1 MFGLFGEKGTCSICG
16 KEKTSK
22 KLSDGF
28 VCSKCLDLCGNNRNT
43 FKKLQDTTTNE
54 ILEEIEK
61 ERQANL
67 DITNFVG
74 TRGVGKLIKFD
85 DNAKKILFPKTLLT
99 KARIYDYSELL
110 GYEILEDG
118 NTITKGG
125 LGSAVV
131 GGALF
136 GGIGAVVGGLTGGK
150 KSKEVVKSLK
160 VKIVLDNKV
169 VPAEYIELLKTEFKK
184 DGFVYRAAKQE
195 AEDIIAILTSISA
208 ENEKNQINNSNTQNT
223 NDPIIEVKRYKEL
236 LDNGIITQEEF
247 DKKKKELL
255 NL

>member
-16 KEKTSK
+16 KEKTHK
-22 KLSDGF
+22 KLNDGF
-28 VCSKCLDLCGNNRNT
+28 VCSKCLALCGNNRNT
-43 FKKLQDTTTNE
+43 FKKLENTTTAE

-61 ERQANL
+61 EKQADL
-67 DITNFVG
+67 DIANFVG

-99 KARIYDYSELL
+99 KARIYNYSDLL

-118 NTITKGG
+118 NTVTKGG

-150 KSKEVVKSLK
+150 KSKEVVRSLK
-160 VKIVLDNKV
+160 VKIVLDNKI
-169 VPAEYIELLKTEFKK
+169 VPAEYIELLTTEFKK
-184 DGFVYRAAKQE
+184 DGFVYRVAKQQ
-195 AEDIIAILTSISA
+195 AEDIVAILASIVA
-208 ENEKNQINNSNTQNT
+208 ENEKNQANNSNVQNT
-223 NDPIIEVKRYKEL
+223 NDPITEVKRYKEL

>member
-43 FKKLQDTTTNE
+43 FKKLQDTTTIE

>member
-16 KEKTSK
+16 KEKTHK
-22 KLSDGF
+22 KLNDGF
-28 VCSKCLDLCGNNRNT
+28 VCSKCLALCGNNRNT
-43 FKKLQDTTTNE
+43 FKKLENTTTAE

-61 ERQANL
+61 EKQADL
-67 DITNFVG
+67 DIANFVG

-99 KARIYDYSELL
+99 KARIYNYSDLL

-118 NTITKGG
+118 NTVTKGG
-125 LGSAVV
+125 
-131 GGALF
+131 LF

-150 KSKEVVKSLK
+150 KSKEVVRSLK
-160 VKIVLDNKV
+160 VKIVLDNKI

-184 DGFVYRAAKQE
+184 DGFVYRGAKKE
-195 AEDIIAILTSISA
+195 AEDIVAILASISA
-208 ENEKNQINNSNTQNT
+208 ENEKNKESNNTPIVN
-223 NDPIIEVKRYKEL
+223 NDPITEIKRYKEL
-236 LDNGIITQEEF
+236 LDGGIITQEEF
-247 DKKKKELL
+247 DKKKQELL

>member
-1 MFGLFGEKGTCSICG
+1 MFGLFSEKGTCSICG

-43 FKKLQDTTTNE
+43 FKKLQDTTTSE
-54 ILEEIEK
+54 ILKEIEK
-61 ERQANL
+61 EKQANS
-67 DITNFVG
+67 DIANFVA

-99 KARIYDYSELL
+99 KARIYNYSELL

-125 LGSAVV
+125 IGSAVV

-150 KSKEVVKSLK
+150 KSKEVVRSLK

-208 ENEKNQINNSNTQNT
+208 ENEKNQTNNSNVQNT
-223 NDPIIEVKRYKEL
+223 NDPITEVKRYKEL

>member
-16 KEKTSK
+16 KEKTHK

-43 FKKLQDTTTNE
+43 FKKLENTTTAE

-67 DITNFVG
+67 DIANFVA

-99 KARIYDYSELL
+99 KARIYNYSELL
-110 GYEILEDG
+110 EYEILEDG

-150 KSKEVVKSLK
+150 KSKEVVRSLK
-160 VKIVLDNKV
+160 VKIVLDNKI

-195 AEDIIAILTSISA
+195 AEDIVAILASISA
-208 ENEKNQINNSNTQNT
+208 ENEKNKESNNTPAVN
-223 NDPIIEVKRYKEL
+223 NDSITEIKRYKEL
-236 LDNGIITQEEF
+236 LDGGIITQEEF
-247 DKKKKELL
+247 DKKKQELL

>member
-1 MFGLFGEKGTCSICG
+1 MFGIFGEKGTCSICG
-16 KEKTSK
+16 KEKAHK
-22 KLSDGF
+22 KLNDGF
-28 VCSKCLDLCGNNRNT
+28 VCGKCLDLCGNSRNT
-43 FKKLQDTTTNE
+43 FKKLENTTTAE

-61 ERQANL
+61 EKQADL
-67 DITNFVG
+67 DIANFVG

-99 KARIYDYSELL
+99 KARIYNYSDLL

-118 NTITKGG
+118 NTVTKGG

-150 KSKEVVKSLK
+150 KSKEVVRSLK
-160 VKIVLDNKV
+160 VKIVLDNKI
-169 VPAEYIELLKTEFKK
+169 VPAEYIELLTTEFKK
-184 DGFVYRAAKQE
+184 DGFVYRVAKQQ
-195 AEDIIAILTSISA
+195 AEDIVAILASIVA
-208 ENEKNQINNSNTQNT
+208 ENEKNQANNSNVQNT
-223 NDPIIEVKRYKEL
+223 NDPITEVKRYKEL

-247 DKKKKELL
+247 EKKKKELL

>member
-43 FKKLQDTTTNE
+43 FKKLQDTTTSE
-54 ILEEIEK
+54 ILKEIEK
-61 ERQANL
+61 EKQANS
-67 DITNFVG
+67 DIANFVA

-99 KARIYDYSELL
+99 KARIYNYSELL

-125 LGSAVV
+125 IGSAVV

-150 KSKEVVKSLK
+150 KSKEVVRSLK

-208 ENEKNQINNSNTQNT
+208 ENEKNQTNNSN
-223 NDPIIEVKRYKEL
+223 V
-236 LDNGIITQEEF
+236 
-247 DKKKKELL
+247 
-255 NL
+255 

>member
-1 MFGLFGEKGTCSICG
+1 MFGIFGEKGICSICG

-43 FKKLQDTTTNE
+43 FKKLQETTKNE

-61 ERQANL
+61 EKQANL
-67 DITNFVG
+67 DIANFVE

-85 DNAKKILFPKTLLT
+85 DNAKKIIFPKTLLR
-99 KARIYDYSELL
+99 KARIYNYSEVLE
-110 GYEILEDG
+110 YEILEDG

-125 LGSAVV
+125 LGSAIV

-150 KSKEVVKSLK
+150 KVKEVVKSLK
-160 VKIVLDNKV
+160 VKIVLDNKI
-169 VPAEYIELLKTEFKK
+169 VPAEYIELLTTEFKK
-184 DGFVYRAAKQE
+184 DGFVYRGAKQQ
-195 AEDIIAILTSISA
+195 AEDIVAILASIVS
-208 ENEKNQINNSNTQNT
+208 ENEKNQVNNSNVQNT
-223 NDPIIEVKRYKEL
+223 NDPITEVKKYKEL

-247 DKKKKELL
+247 EKKKKELL

>member
-43 FKKLQDTTTNE
+43 FKKLQDTTTSE
-54 ILEEIEK
+54 ILKEIEK
-61 ERQANL
+61 EKQANS
-67 DITNFVG
+67 DIANFVA

-99 KARIYDYSELL
+99 KARIYNYSELL

-125 LGSAVV
+125 IGSAVV

-150 KSKEVVKSLK
+150 KSKEVVRSLK

-208 ENEKNQINNSNTQNT
+208 ENEKNQTNNSNVQNT
-223 NDPIIEVKRYKEL
+223 NDPITEVKRYKEL

>member
-43 FKKLQDTTTNE
+43 FKKLQDTTTKE

>member
-1 MFGLFGEKGTCSICG
+1 MFGIFGEKGICSICG

-43 FKKLQDTTTNE
+43 FKKLQETTKNE

-61 ERQANL
+61 EKQANL
-67 DITNFVG
+67 DIANFVE
-74 TRGVGKLIKFD
+74 TRGVGKLIKF
-85 DNAKKILFPKTLLT
+85 
-99 KARIYDYSELL
+99 
-110 GYEILEDG
+110 
-118 NTITKGG
+118 
-125 LGSAVV
+125 V

-150 KSKEVVKSLK
+150 KVKEVVKSLK
-160 VKIVLDNKV
+160 VKIVLDNKI
-169 VPAEYIELLKTEFKK
+169 VPAEYIELLTTEFKK
-184 DGFVYRAAKQE
+184 DGFVYRVAKQQ
-195 AEDIIAILTSISA
+195 AEDIVAILASIVA
-208 ENEKNQINNSNTQNT
+208 ENEKNQGNNSNVQNI
-223 NDPIIEVKRYKEL
+223 NDPITEVKRYKEL

-247 DKKKKELL
+247 EKKKKELL

>member
-1 MFGLFGEKGTCSICG
+1 MFGIFDEKGICSICG

-43 FKKLQDTTTNE
+43 FKKLQETTKNE

-61 ERQANL
+61 EKQANL
-67 DITNFVG
+67 DIANFVE

-85 DNAKKILFPKTLLT
+85 DNAKKIMFPKTLLR
-99 KARIYDYSELL
+99 KARIYNYSEVLE
-110 GYEILEDG
+110 YEILEDG

-125 LGSAVV
+125 LGSAIV

-150 KSKEVVKSLK
+150 KVKEVVKSLK
-160 VKIVLDNKV
+160 VKIVLDNKI
-169 VPAEYIELLKTEFKK
+169 VPAEYIELLTTEFKK
-184 DGFVYRAAKQE
+184 DGFVYRVAKQQ
-195 AEDIIAILTSISA
+195 AEDIVAILASIVA
-208 ENEKNQINNSNTQNT
+208 ENEKNQANNSNVQNT
-223 NDPIIEVKRYKEL
+223 NDPISEVKRYKEL

-247 DKKKKELL
+247 EKKKKELL

>member
-1 MFGLFGEKGTCSICG
+1 MFGIFDEKGICSICE

-43 FKKLQDTTTNE
+43 FKKLQETTKNE

-61 ERQANL
+61 EKQANL
-67 DITNFVG
+67 DIANFVE

-85 DNAKKILFPKTLLT
+85 DNAKKIIFHKTLLR
-99 KARIYDYSELL
+99 KARIYNYSEVLE
-110 GYEILEDG
+110 YEILEDG

-125 LGSAVV
+125 LGSAIV

-150 KSKEVVKSLK
+150 KVKEVVKSLK
-160 VKIVLDNKV
+160 VKIVLDNKI
-169 VPAEYIELLKTEFKK
+169 VPAEYIELLTTEFKK
-184 DGFVYRAAKQE
+184 DGFVYRVAKQQ
-195 AEDIIAILTSISA
+195 AEDIVAILASIVV
-208 ENEKNQINNSNTQNT
+208 ENEKNQANNSNVHNI
-223 NDPIIEVKRYKEL
+223 NDPITEVKRFKEL

-247 DKKKKELL
+247 EKKKNELL
-255 NL
+255 HL

>member
-16 KEKTSK
+16 KEKTHK

-43 FKKLQDTTTNE
+43 FKKLENTTTAE

-67 DITNFVG
+67 DIANFVA

-99 KARIYDYSELL
+99 KARIYNYSELL
-110 GYEILEDG
+110 EYEILEDG

-150 KSKEVVKSLK
+150 KSKEVVRSLK
-160 VKIVLDNKV
+160 VKIVLDNKI
-169 VPAEYIELLKTEFKK
+169 VPAEYIELFKK

-195 AEDIIAILTSISA
+195 AEDIVAILASISA
-208 ENEKNQINNSNTQNT
+208 ENEKNKESNNTPAVN
-223 NDPIIEVKRYKEL
+223 NDSITEIKRYKEL
-236 LDNGIITQEEF
+236 LDSGIITQEEF
-247 DKKKKELL
+247 EKKKQELL

>member
-54 ILEEIEK
+54 ILEEIKK

-67 DITNFVG
+67 DIANFVA
-74 TRGVGKLIKFD
+74 TRGVRKIIQFD
-85 DNAKKILFPKTLLT
+85 DNSKKILFPKTLLT
-99 KARIYDYSELL
+99 RARIYDYSELL

-125 LGSAVV
+125 LGSAIV

-136 GGIGAVVGGLTGGK
+136 GGVGAVIGGLTGGK

-160 VKIVLDNKV
+160 VKIVLDNKI

-195 AEDIIAILTSISA
+195 AEYIVAILASISA
-208 ENEKNQINNSNTQNT
+208 ENEKNQANTSNMQNT
-223 NDPIIEVKRYKEL
+223 TDSISEVKRYKEL
-236 LDNGIITQEEF
+236 LDNGIITQDEF

>member
-1 MFGLFGEKGTCSICG
+1 MFGLFGEKGTCSICR

-28 VCSKCLDLCGNNRNT
+28 VCSKCLNLCGNNRNT
-43 FKKLQDTTTNE
+43 FKKLQDTTTSE

-61 ERQANL
+61 EKQANL
-67 DITNFVG
+67 DIANFVA

-85 DNAKKILFPKTLLT
+85 DSLKKILFPKTLLT
-99 KARIYDYSELL
+99 KARIYNYSELL

-125 LGSAVV
+125 LGSAIV

-150 KSKEVVKSLK
+150 KAKEVVKNLK
-160 VKIVLDNKV
+160 VKIVLDNKI
-169 VPAEYIELLKTEFKK
+169 VPAEYIELLTTEFKK
-184 DGFVYRAAKQE
+184 DGFGYRAAKQQ
-195 AEDIIAILTSISA
+195 AEDIVAILASIVS
-208 ENEKNQINNSNTQNT
+208 ENEKNQVNNSNVQNT
-223 NDPIIEVKRYKEL
+223 NDPITEVKRYKEL
-236 LDNGIITQEEF
+236 LDNGIITREEF